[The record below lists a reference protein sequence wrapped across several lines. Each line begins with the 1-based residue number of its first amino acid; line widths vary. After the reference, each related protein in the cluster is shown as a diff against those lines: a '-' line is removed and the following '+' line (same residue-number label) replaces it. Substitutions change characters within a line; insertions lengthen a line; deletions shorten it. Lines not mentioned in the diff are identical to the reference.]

1 MAGDVA
7 AITAAAELTWAK
19 AALGSPGPLLGMM
32 RCKLN
37 TTLPAERYRVVTQV
51 GAMQLSRTLNASLR
65 AAI

>member
-19 AALGSPGPLLGMM
+19 AALGSPGALLGMM

-37 TTLPAERYRVVTQV
+37 TTLPAERYRIGTQV
-51 GAMQLSRTLNASLR
+51 GAVQLS
-65 AAI
+65 